1 MTLELN
7 RRIVLR
13 YLRDRAILYDPDR
26 KRALTVNASGAAIY
40 IQMRDR
46 LPLRTTLDEITGG
59 DRRKICEVEPFL
71 AMLQG
76 AGFLTGFSGES
87 LPPLPAT
94 KTNAAETADRR
105 CGIGSSM
112 LGTFAGGDELETV
125 TVAPERLRRGDVVV
139 FSDASG
145 RQTGHRIVGG
155 KPGAWITMGDNNDL
169 PDPKPL
175 APEGPI
181 PLITGRRR
189 DGRYAAIAGGAAGMR
204 HFYRLRLQRQL
215 RVFLRKVFVPV
226 LNLGFWRKLP
236 DHAAV
241 FGETIQYSHRGR
253 LIGWRIRGIPV
264 YLRQSLR
271 LRYKLPEV

>member
-7 RRIVLR
+7 RRVVLR
-13 YLRDRAILYDPDR
+13 RLRDRAILYDPDR
-26 KRALTVNASGAAIY
+26 KRALTVNASGAAVY
-40 IQMRDR
+40 IRMRDC
-46 LPLRTTLDEITGG
+46 LPLTTTLDEITGG
-59 DRRKICEVEPFL
+59 DPRRSGEVEPFL

-76 AGFLTGFSGES
+76 AGFLTGFSGEV
-87 LPPLPAT
+87 LPPLPAAGAD
-94 KTNAAETADRR
+94 AAAADHR

-112 LGTFAGGDELETV
+112 LGTFAGGDELETE
-125 TVAPERLRRGDVVV
+125 TVAPEQLRRGDVVV
-139 FSDASG
+139 FPDAAG

-175 APEGPI
+175 APAGPI
-181 PLITGRRR
+181 PRITGRRR
-189 DGRYAAIAGGAAGMR
+189 DGRYAVIAGGAAGMR

-215 RVFLRKVFVPV
+215 RVLLRKFFVP
-226 LNLGFWRKLP
+226 LLDLGFWRKLP

-241 FGETIQYSHRGR
+241 FGDTIQYSHRGR

-264 YLRQSLR
+264 YHRQSLR
-271 LRYKLPEV
+271 LRYKLPEA